1 MCIGVPGQV
10 LAVGEDIHQLAQV
23 EVCGIKRDVNIALI
37 CEGDTAELVGQWV
50 LVHVGFAMSIIDED
64 EAKATLD
71 ALRRKEIASA
81 PYLVAC
87 CHIPLFDE
95 NPKANPGDV
104 ARSTVDAATEALHE
118 DVDETVAAASGIDD
132 IV

>member
-37 CEGDTAELVGQWV
+37 CEGSPAELVGQW
-50 LVHVGFAMSIIDED
+50 VGFAMSIIDEE

-71 ALRRKEIASA
+71 ALRRMEYDVTSA
-81 PYLVAC
+81 
-87 CHIPLFDE
+87 
-95 NPKANPGDV
+95 
-104 ARSTVDAATEALHE
+104 
-118 DVDETVAAASGIDD
+118 
-132 IV
+132 

>member
-10 LAVGEDIHQLAQV
+10 LTVGEDIHQLAQV

-71 ALRRKEIASA
+71 ALRRME
-81 PYLVAC
+81 Y
-87 CHIPLFDE
+87 
-95 NPKANPGDV
+95 DV
-104 ARSTVDAATEALHE
+104 TNA
-118 DVDETVAAASGIDD
+118 
-132 IV
+132 

>member
-50 LVHVGFAMSIIDED
+50 LVHVGFAMSIIDEN

-71 ALRRKEIASA
+71 ALRRMEYDVTSA
-81 PYLVAC
+81 
-87 CHIPLFDE
+87 
-95 NPKANPGDV
+95 
-104 ARSTVDAATEALHE
+104 
-118 DVDETVAAASGIDD
+118 
-132 IV
+132 

>member
-64 EAKATLD
+64 EAKVTLD
-71 ALRRKEIASA
+71 ALRRMEYDVTSA
-81 PYLVAC
+81 
-87 CHIPLFDE
+87 
-95 NPKANPGDV
+95 
-104 ARSTVDAATEALHE
+104 
-118 DVDETVAAASGIDD
+118 
-132 IV
+132 

>member
-23 EVCGIKRDVNIALI
+23 EVCGIKI
-37 CEGDTAELVGQWV
+37 CEGNPADLLGQWV

-71 ALRRKEIASA
+71 ALRQMDYDITSA
-81 PYLVAC
+81 
-87 CHIPLFDE
+87 
-95 NPKANPGDV
+95 
-104 ARSTVDAATEALHE
+104 
-118 DVDETVAAASGIDD
+118 
-132 IV
+132 

>member
-64 EAKATLD
+64 EAKFTLD
-71 ALRRKEIASA
+71 ALRRMEYDVTSA
-81 PYLVAC
+81 
-87 CHIPLFDE
+87 
-95 NPKANPGDV
+95 
-104 ARSTVDAATEALHE
+104 
-118 DVDETVAAASGIDD
+118 
-132 IV
+132 

>member
-37 CEGDTAELVGQWV
+37 CEGNPADLLGQWV

-71 ALRRKEIASA
+71 ALRQMDYDITPDAYL
-81 PYLVAC
+81 PYSSRNHWRHGA
-87 CHIPLFDE
+87 H
-95 NPKANPGDV
+95 AT
-104 ARSTVDAATEALHE
+104 ARSAARWC
-118 DVDETVAAASGIDD
+118 G
-132 IV
+132 

>member
-23 EVCGIKRDVNIALI
+23 EVGGIKRDVNIALI
-37 CEGDTAELVGQWV
+37 CEGNPADLLGQWV

-71 ALRRKEIASA
+71 ALRQMDYDITSA
-81 PYLVAC
+81 
-87 CHIPLFDE
+87 
-95 NPKANPGDV
+95 
-104 ARSTVDAATEALHE
+104 
-118 DVDETVAAASGIDD
+118 
-132 IV
+132 